1 MTYEAWSPL
10 FLGMV
15 LAMLLAN
22 SVQWFMYRERIYGIY
37 SVYTLIW
44 AVYFTINHF
53 ALPYNISNFYKLILS
68 YSGYILY
75 LELAKIFLNLKE
87 RPKLL
92 RWIAI
97 VQGLLV
103 AYCVVKTYI
112 YLFTDFWQTKLHT
125 ILLQPVRFALLSV
138 GAYIVYSF
146 FRSKDIVAR
155 FFVAG
160 TASLLVNHAIT
171 TILLIHSPNISVDLP
186 FWQHPDLF
194 VQTGVVLDLIF
205 FSLGISYRHRREA
218 VNKAVLEKELE
229 REREQHHREYLE
241 ADLALQKMQQ
251 EKTEMQMRALQSQIN
266 PHFLFNG
273 LNTLSSLIDE
283 NPGQA
288 GEFVDEL
295 SKVYRYLLRSNDSE
309 LTTLGVELSFIHSYF
324 HLLKTRFGNSVRLE
338 IDVHEAYKDSLLPPL
353 TLQLLVENAV
363 KHNVVLHQTPLHIRI
378 RTTDTQQL
386 IVENTLQRK
395 RIRVESNGVG
405 LSNIAD
411 KYKLLHQS
419 PPLIEEQDGWFQVTL
434 PLLMPQSV
442 PANSIN
448 EA

>member
-37 SVYTLIW
+37 SIYTLIW
-44 AVYFTINHF
+44 AIYFTINHF
-53 ALPYNISNFYKLILS
+53 LLPYNIANFYKLILS
-68 YSGYILY
+68 YTGYILY
-75 LELAKIFLNLKE
+75 LELAKIFLNLRE
-87 RPKLL
+87 RPKFL
-92 RWIAI
+92 RWVAM
-97 VQGLLV
+97 VQWLLI

-125 ILLQPVRFALLSV
+125 ILLQPVRFALLGV
-138 GAYIVYSF
+138 GGYIVFSF
-146 FRSKDIVAR
+146 FRSKDVVAR

-160 TASLLVNHAIT
+160 TASLLINHAIT
-171 TILLIHSPNISVDLP
+171 FILLVRSPSLNLQLP

-205 FSLGISYRHRREA
+205 FALGISYRHRREA

-229 REREQHHREYLE
+229 REREQHHREFLE
-241 ADLALQKMQQ
+241 ADLALQRMQQ

-283 NPGQA
+283 SPTQA

-295 SKVYRYLLRSNDSE
+295 SNVYRYLLRSNENE
-309 LTTLGVELSFIHSYF
+309 LTTLAIELRFINSYF
-324 HLLKTRFGNSVRLE
+324 HLLKTRFGRSVSLE
-338 IDVHEAYKDSLLPPL
+338 VLVDEAYKEAMLPPL

-363 KHNVVLHQTPLHIRI
+363 KHNVVLSQNPLKIRI
-378 RTTDTQQL
+378 RTTTDQQL
-386 IVENTLQRK
+386 IVENSLQRK
-395 RIRVESNGVG
+395 TLLVESNGVG
-405 LSNIAD
+405 LSNIAV
-411 KYKLLHQS
+411 KYRLLNQ
-419 PPLIEEQDGWFQVTL
+419 PAPRIEEQDGWFKVTL
-434 PLLMPQSV
+434 PLLIPQSV
-442 PANSIN
+442 SVN
-448 EA
+448 

>member
-37 SVYTLIW
+37 SIYTLTW
-44 AVYFTINHF
+44 AIYFTINYF
-53 ALPYNISNFYKLILS
+53 DQPRNIANFEKLILS
-68 YSGYILY
+68 YSSYILY
-75 LELAKIFLNLKE
+75 LELAKIFLNLQE
-87 RPKLL
+87 RPKFL
-92 RWIAI
+92 RWVVI

-103 AYCVVKTYI
+103 AYIAVKTYI
-112 YLFTDFWQTKLHT
+112 YLFTDFWQSNLHA
-125 ILLQPVRFALLSV
+125 LLLHPVRFSLLAV
-138 GAYIVYSF
+138 GSYIVYTF
-146 FRSKDIVAR
+146 VRSKDVVAR

-160 TASLLVNHAIT
+160 TASLLINHAIT
-171 TILLIHSPNISVDLP
+171 AILLIRSPDLNLKLP

-205 FSLGISYRHRREA
+205 FALGISYRHRREA
-218 VNKAVLEKELE
+218 VNKAVVEKDLE
-229 REREQHHREYLE
+229 REREQRRSEYLE
-241 ADLALQKMQQ
+241 ADLAMQRMQQ

-283 NPGQA
+283 SPQQA

-295 SKVYRYLLRSNDSE
+295 SSVYRYLLRSNESE
-309 LTTLGVELSFIHSYF
+309 LTTLSVELRFIQSYF
-324 HLLKTRFGNSVRLE
+324 HLLKTRFGGSVVLE
-338 IDVHEAYKDSLLPPL
+338 IAVDEQYEEALLPPL

-363 KHNVVLHQTPLHIRI
+363 KHNVVLANQPLTIRI
-378 RTTDTQQL
+378 RTTQQKQL
-386 IVENTLQRK
+386 VIENTLQRK

-405 LSNIAD
+405 LSNIAV
-411 KYKLLHQS
+411 KYRLLNQL
-419 PPLIEEQDGWFQVTL
+419 PPFIEEDKDWFRVTL
-434 PLLMPQSV
+434 PLLMPQL
-442 PANSIN
+442 N
-448 EA
+448 EAK

>member
-37 SVYTLIW
+37 SIYTLTW

-53 ALPYNISNFYKLILS
+53 ALPYNISNFYKLLLS
-68 YSGYILY
+68 YTGYILY
-75 LELAKIFLNLKE
+75 LELAKIFLNLRE
-87 RPKLL
+87 RPKLF
-92 RWIAI
+92 RWVRI
-97 VQGLLV
+97 VQGLLIT
-103 AYCVVKTYI
+103 YCVVKTYI

-125 ILLQPVRFALLSV
+125 LLLQPVRFALLGV
-138 GAYIVYSF
+138 GTYIVFSF
-146 FRSKDIVAR
+146 FRSKDVVAR

-160 TASLLVNHAIT
+160 TASLLINHSIT
-171 TILLIHSPNISVDLP
+171 TFLLIRSPNTNVQLP

-194 VQTGVVLDLIF
+194 VQMGVVLDLIF
-205 FSLGISYRHRREA
+205 FALGISYRHRREA
-218 VNKAVLEKELE
+218 VNKAVIEKELE
-229 REREQHHREYLE
+229 REREQHHREFLE
-241 ADLALQKMQQ
+241 ADLALQRMQQ

-283 NPGQA
+283 SPAQA

-295 SKVYRYLLRSNDSE
+295 SRVYRYLLRSNENE
-309 LTTLGVELSFIHSYF
+309 LTTLGIELRFIQSYF
-324 HLLKTRFGNSVRLE
+324 HLLKTRFGNSVSL
-338 IDVHEAYKDSLLPPL
+338 DVAIHETYEEALLPPL

-363 KHNVVLHQTPLHIRI
+363 KHNVILHQTPLRIRI
-378 RTTDTQQL
+378 RTTENQQL
-386 IVENTLQRK
+386 IVENSLQRK
-395 RIRVESNGVG
+395 TIRVDSNGVG
-405 LSNIAD
+405 LSNIAV
-411 KYKLLHQS
+411 KYRLLNQ
-419 PPLIEEQDGWFQVTL
+419 PDLIIEENDGWFQVTL

-442 PANSIN
+442 AANTV
-448 EA
+448 E

>member
-44 AVYFTINHF
+44 AIYFTINHF
-53 ALPYNISNFYKLILS
+53 SLPYNISNFYKLILS

-75 LELAKIFLNLKE
+75 LELAKIFLNLKD
-87 RPKLL
+87 RPRFL
-92 RWIAI
+92 RWVII

-146 FRSKDIVAR
+146 FRSKDVVAR

-218 VNKAVLEKELE
+218 VNKAVVEKELE
-229 REREQHHREYLE
+229 REREQHHREFLE
-241 ADLALQKMQQ
+241 ADLALRKMQQ

-295 SKVYRYLLRSNDSE
+295 SKVYRYLLRSNDAE
-309 LTTLGVELSFIHSYF
+309 LTTLGVELSFISSYF
-324 HLLKTRFGNSVRLE
+324 HLLKTRFGSSVRL
-338 IDVHEAYKDSLLPPL
+338 DVDVDESYKDSLLPPL

-363 KHNVVLHQTPLHIRI
+363 KHNVVLRQTPLHIRI
-378 RTTDTQQL
+378 RTTPAQQL

-395 RIRVESNGVG
+395 TIRVESNGVG

-411 KYKLLHQS
+411 KYKLLNQS
-419 PPLIEEQDGWFQVTL
+419 APRIEEQNGWFQVTL

-442 PANSIN
+442 TASIVT
-448 EA
+448 ES

>member
-37 SVYTLIW
+37 SIYTITW
-44 AVYFTINHF
+44 ATYFVLNYF
-53 ALPYNISNFYKLILS
+53 NQPRNIANFEKLILS

-75 LELAKIFLNLKE
+75 LELAKIFLNLRE
-87 RPKLL
+87 RPKFL
-92 RWIAI
+92 RWVTI
-97 VQGLLV
+97 VQAMLV
-103 AYCVVKTYI
+103 TYILVKTYI

-125 ILLQPVRFALLSV
+125 ILLQPVRFALLGV
-138 GAYIVYSF
+138 GAYIVYTF
-146 FRSKDIVAR
+146 FRSKDVVAR

-160 TASLLVNHAIT
+160 TASLLINHAIT
-171 TILLIHSPNISVDLP
+171 TILLIRATEFDIKLP

-194 VQTGVVLDLIF
+194 IQTGVVLDLIF
-205 FSLGISYRHRREA
+205 FALGISYRHRREA
-218 VNKAVLEKELE
+218 VNKAVVEKDLE
-229 REREQHHREYLE
+229 REREQRRREFLE
-241 ADLALQKMQQ
+241 ADLALQRMQQ

-283 NPGQA
+283 SPRQA

-295 SKVYRYLLRSNDSE
+295 SNVYRYLLRSNESE
-309 LTTLGVELSFIHSYF
+309 LTTLNVELRFIQSYF
-324 HLLKTRFGNSVRLE
+324 HLLKTRFGRSIELDIVVDE
-338 IDVHEAYKDSLLPPL
+338 PYQEALIPPL

-363 KHNVVLHQTPLHIRI
+363 KHNVVLASKPLVIRV
-378 RTTDTQQL
+378 RTNSQKRL

-395 RIRVESNGVG
+395 KIRVDSNGVG
-405 LSNIAD
+405 LSNIAV
-411 KYKLLHQS
+411 KYRLLNQES
-419 PPLIEEQDGWFQVTL
+419 PLVEEDEGWFRVTL
-434 PLLMPQSV
+434 PLLMPTFN
-442 PANSIN
+442 PAK
-448 EA
+448 